1 MGIGSILI
9 AVGVVGLMMSLFWI
23 LSRPPRGFAARDDC

>member
-23 LSRPPRGFAARDDC
+23 LSRPPRGVAC